1 MANRVPHG
9 KAPIGAGRGKMDFK
23 VLNRLMEDKH
33 ADPQKALKEFLGHT
47 PLEVFAGAALGI
59 LIAFLMPLH

>member
-23 VLNRLMEDKH
+23 VLSRFS
-33 ADPQKALKEFLGHT
+33 AT
-47 PLEVFAGAALGI
+47 I
-59 LIAFLMPLH
+59 RSI